1 MKNGVLNPKM
11 QANVVTFDVPGQPVP
26 QPRARVSTRG
36 GFARAYVPAKHPV
49 HAYRNAILLAAM
61 AKGLTNREE
70 EVHVFCRFTF
80 ERPPSHWNK
89 SGLKKDA
96 PKFPKPDCDNI
107 GKAVLDALTSIAWVD
122 DSQVTSL
129 CLVKC
134 YGERATT
141 EVAIEY
147 VS

>member
-1 MKNGVLNPKM
+1 M
-11 QANVVTFDVPGQPVP
+11 
-26 QPRARVSTRG
+26 
-36 GFARAYVPAKHPV
+36 
-49 HAYRNAILLAAM
+49 HAYRNAIAAAAM
-61 AKGLTNREE
+61 AKGLTNREG